1 MLYALIRFVMD
12 GVAELMSRLF
22 GCVACAAV
30 LLASSPALASV
41 ALSCSIAD
49 KMLDLTLE
57 GTISRGVGEG
67 LISVKGEAKANI
79 EMLSG
84 EARAFT
90 FERGEI
96 TQYWLGGQNLKLRLY
111 RETAVE
117 PHETLDIVIDVR
129 SKGDLM
135 PSTTRVHIQRLPAAW
150 RAWRRGKQK
159 PSLSR
164 DVLPVRWNDRSR
176 G

>member
-84 EARAFT
+84 ELRAFT

-129 SKGDLM
+129 SKGDPDAVDYKGSYSASASSM
-135 PSTTRVHIQRLPAAW
+135 AGVAAGEAKTVTFKG
-150 RAWRRGKQK
+150 RASCQ
-159 PSLSR
+159 
-164 DVLPVRWNDRSR
+164 VE
-176 G
+176 

>member
-41 ALSCSIAD
+41 ALFCSIAD
-49 KMLDLTLE
+49 K
-57 GTISRGVGEG
+57 
-67 LISVKGEAKANI
+67 
-79 EMLSG
+79 SG

-129 SKGDLM
+129 SKGDPDAIDYKGSYSASASSM
-135 PSTTRVHIQRLPAAW
+135 AGVAAGEPKTVTFKG
-150 RAWRRGKQK
+150 RASCQ
-159 PSLSR
+159 
-164 DVLPVRWNDRSR
+164 VE
-176 G
+176 